1 MPKQI
6 SATELDAIVQVVG
19 QFPNGAAVSE
29 VRGVLDIELS
39 RRTLQR
45 RLARLVEAG
54 RLETFGEGRAQR
66 YRVTGSSV
74 PDEASPPATR
84 ETADDVVVPPSADA
98 GDIHLGS
105 EQPIQAQH
113 PVVCSP
119 DLLASYQPNRTFYLD
134 EATRCRLREL
144 GQSPEGFQSAGTHA
158 KEPYPRW
165 MVDLTWNSGRLEGTT
180 YSLLETWQF
189 LHTGQPAE
197 GKDSGATQM
206 LLNHK
211 AAIDLLVSIDLA
223 NAPDGMAFNHSTVCK
238 LQTLLSE
245 NLLPDSSISWRS
257 RVPDGT
263 FHSLLH
269 KANAIA
275 DPFEQALFVLVHVPR
290 LQPLAD
296 VNTRVSRL
304 AANIPF
310 LRMDLVPLSFAD
322 VPRNLYAS
330 GLLSVYELN
339 RPELLRDLFVW
350 AYERSC
356 RRYSTAR
363 RLPGAPDLFRMQYRE
378 PIRKLVSNVVHAR
391 MNKGRA
397 AARIKAFAF
406 GWVPVDD
413 QQRFIEVVETE
424 LLNLH
429 EGNVARY
436 RIRSTEFRNW
446 QQCW

>member
-6 SATELDAIVQVVG
+6 PETELDAIVQVVG

-29 VRGVLDIELS
+29 VRGALDIELS

-45 RLARLVEAG
+45 RLARLVEAD

-66 YRVTGSSV
+66 YRVSPPPNET
-74 PDEASPPATR
+74 SPPATT
-84 ETADDVVVPPSADA
+84 ETADDVVVPPPVGA
-98 GDIHLGS
+98 GDIQTGA
-105 EQPIQAQH
+105 EQPIRAQQ
-113 PVVCSP
+113 VCSP

-134 EATRCRLREL
+134 EPTRCRLREL
-144 GQSPEGFQSAGTHA
+144 GQSPEGLQPASTHA

-165 MVDLTWNSGRLEGTT
+165 LIDLIWNTSRLEGNT

-189 LHTGQPAE
+189 LHTGQPA
-197 GKDSGATQM
+197 GDKDASETQM
-206 LLNHK
+206 ILNHK
-211 AAIDLLVSIDLA
+211 AAIDLLVSMDLVK
-223 NAPDGMAFNHSTVCK
+223 DEIGFNHSTICK

-245 NLLPDSSISWRS
+245 NPLSDSSAFGRL

-263 FHSLLH
+263 SLLH
-269 KANAIA
+269 KANAIE
-275 DPFEQALFVLVHVPR
+275 DPFEQAFFAMMHVPH
-290 LQPLAD
+290 LQPFEN
-296 VNTRVSRL
+296 VNKRVSRL
-304 AANIPF
+304 VANIPF
-310 LRMDLVPLSFAD
+310 IRMSLVPLSFVD
-322 VPRNLYAS
+322 VPENLYAS
-330 GLLSVYELN
+330 GLLNVSELN
-339 RPELLRDLFVW
+339 RPDPLRDLFVW

-363 RLPGAPDLFRMQYRE
+363 RLFDAPDLFRMQYRQ

-391 MNKGRA
+391 MNKVRA
-397 AARIKAFAF
+397 AARIKAFAL

-429 EGNVARY
+429 EGNIARY
-436 RIRSTEFRNW
+436 RVRPTEFRNW

>member
-6 SATELDAIVQVVG
+6 SATELDAIVQAIG
-19 QFPNGAAVSE
+19 QFPSGAAVSE
-29 VRGVLDIELS
+29 VRGALDIELS

-66 YRVTGSSV
+66 YRV
-74 PDEASPPATR
+74 SPLLEEGTHPVTK
-84 ETADDVVVPPSADA
+84 ETDDDVVGSPTADA
-98 GDIHLGS
+98 RDI
-105 EQPIQAQH
+105 QPGAERPIRAQH
-113 PVVCSP
+113 VCSP
-119 DLLASYQPNRTFYLD
+119 DLLAAYQPNRTFYLD

-144 GQSPEGFQSAGTHA
+144 GDSPDELQPACTHA
-158 KEPYPRW
+158 QKLYPRW
-165 MVDLTWNSGRLEGTT
+165 LIDLTWNSSRLEGHT

-197 GKDSGATQM
+197 GKDAGATQM

-211 AAIDLLVSIDLA
+211 VAIDLLVSIDLV

-245 NLLPDSSISWRS
+245 NLLRDSSTAWRS

-275 DPFEQALFVLVHVPR
+275 DPFEQALFALVHVPR
-290 LQPLAD
+290 LQPFED

-310 LRMDLVPLSFAD
+310 LRMNLVPLSFVD
-322 VPRNLYAS
+322 VPKNLYAS

-339 RPELLRDLFVW
+339 RPDLLRDLFVW

-356 RRYSTAR
+356 RRYSTTR

-397 AARIKAFAF
+397 AARIKAFAL

-429 EGNVARY
+429 KGNVARY
-436 RIRSTEFRNW
+436 RVRPTEFRNW